1 MKRALLCSAFA
12 ALLTGCGL
20 CPSPPSAAT
29 GTAARY
35 PITDVA
41 TAPATPVRNQAKSGT
56 CWAFGGVSLIES
68 EAIRTRR
75 CTLDLSEMWVVR
87 HAYFEKAVKYVR
99 TRGRVAFDQ
108 GGEIQDVLW
117 LVDRYGIVP
126 QSLYEGGAAD
136 GTYDHASLAKAIRR
150 LAKRI
155 VDKKLYEKEH
165 WQRMIDEEL
174 DRRLGARPDRFVID
188 GVAYTPFSYADS
200 IGFRRDDYIALT
212 SFTHHPFFERF
223 VLEIPDNWAAHAT
236 LNIPLDSLMRLLDS
250 ALAAGYTAAWDA
262 DVSERGFGRRAGIA
276 LLPQPPQHFQPVQ
289 FGHHDVQHRRV
300 RHGILHFSQRVGRI
314 RERAYRIA
322 GRAQRHLQQHAD
334 ALIILHHKNT
344 RCLRHTDFPP
354 FLTMGNLAGCRPP
367 RISLRGRYNKELL
380 TMKNPARCR
389 PWLSL
394 RGRRAGPGGMLMKKL
409 PVRSF
414 CR

>member
-1 MKRALLCSAFA
+1 MSRYKPSDYETRTPLFGFRRIADRLRPLPVTSLRRNRHGRPLPDHRRRNGPRDAGPESGEVGNLL
-12 ALLTGCGL
+12 GL
-20 CPSPPSAAT
+20 RRGVAHRERSDPHPT
-29 GTAARY
+29 VHAR
-35 PITDVA
+35 
-41 TAPATPVRNQAKSGT
+41 
-56 CWAFGGVSLIES
+56 SLG
-68 EAIRTRR
+68 
-75 CTLDLSEMWVVR
+75 DGVVR

-155 VDKKLYEKEH
+155 VDKNCMKREH

-188 GVAYTPFSYADS
+188 GGCLHAVFLCRLDRLPA
-200 IGFRRDDYIALT
+200 DDYAALT

-276 LLPQPPQHFQPVQ
+276 LLPQQEGRITLPAPEIVVDQPPAS
-289 FGHHDVQHRRV
+289 GCSTRRPRPTTTSCTSSARPSIRSRKQLLQGENSWGERAG
-300 RHGILHFSQRVGRI
+300 RHGYWYASP
-314 RERAYRIA
+314 AYVA
-322 GRAQRHLQQHAD
+322 GKTIELVLPCAALGVDPGDD
-334 ALIILHHKNT
+334 A
-344 RCLRHTDFPP
+344 FPYRTVRTTESP
-354 FLTMGNLAGCRPP
+354 HRGETM
-367 RISLRGRYNKELL
+367 
-380 TMKNPARCR
+380 
-389 PWLSL
+389 
-394 RGRRAGPGGMLMKKL
+394 
-409 PVRSF
+409 
-414 CR
+414 

>member
-41 TAPATPVRNQAKSGT
+41 SAPATPVRNQAKSGT

-75 CTLDLSEMWVVR
+75 CTPDLSEMWVVR

-150 LAKRI
+150 L
-155 VDKKLYEKEH
+155 
-165 WQRMIDEEL
+165 
-174 DRRLGARPDRFVID
+174 GARPDRFVID

-200 IGFRRDDYIALT
+200 IGFRRDDYVALT

-276 LLPQPPQHFQPVQ
+276 LLPQQEGRITLPAPEIVVDQPLRQRMFDTQATTDDHVMHIV
-289 FGHHDVQHRRV
+289 GTAVDSLGNSYYKVKNSWGERAG
-300 RHGILHFSQRVGRI
+300 RHGYWYASPAYVAGKTIELVLPRAALGVDPGDDAFRI
-314 RERAYRIA
+314 ER
-322 GRAQRHLQQHAD
+322 
-334 ALIILHHKNT
+334 
-344 RCLRHTDFPP
+344 
-354 FLTMGNLAGCRPP
+354 
-367 RISLRGRYNKELL
+367 
-380 TMKNPARCR
+380 
-389 PWLSL
+389 
-394 RGRRAGPGGMLMKKL
+394 
-409 PVRSF
+409 
-414 CR
+414 

>member
-236 LNIPLDSLMRLLDS
+236 LNIPLDSLMRLLDCS
-250 ALAAGYTAAWDA
+250 T
-262 DVSERGFGRRAGIA
+262 A
-276 LLPQPPQHFQPVQ
+276 LLRPVIRQHGTPMSRSGVSVDGPASPCCRSRRDASRFP
-289 FGHHDVQHRRV
+289 HRRSSWTS
-300 RHGILHFSQRVGRI
+300 RSASGCSTRRPRPTTTSCTSSARPSI
-314 RERAYRIA
+314 RSATAI
-322 GRAQRHLQQHAD
+322 
-334 ALIILHHKNT
+334 T
-344 RCLRHTDFPP
+344 R
-354 FLTMGNLAGCRPP
+354 
-367 RISLRGRYNKELL
+367 
-380 TMKNPARCR
+380 
-389 PWLSL
+389 
-394 RGRRAGPGGMLMKKL
+394 
-409 PVRSF
+409 
-414 CR
+414 

>member
-1 MKRALLCSAFA
+1 MVIIQSF
-12 ALLTGCGL
+12 
-20 CPSPPSAAT
+20 
-29 GTAARY
+29 
-35 PITDVA
+35 V
-41 TAPATPVRNQAKSGT
+41 
-56 CWAFGGVSLIES
+56 CWI
-68 EAIRTRR
+68 
-75 CTLDLSEMWVVR
+75 LD
-87 HAYFEKAVKYVR
+87 
-99 TRGRVAFDQ
+99 
-108 GGEIQDVLW
+108 
-117 LVDRYGIVP
+117 

-200 IGFRRDDYIALT
+200 IGFRRDDYVALT

-276 LLPQPPQHFQPVQ
+276 LLPQQE
-289 FGHHDVQHRRV
+289 
-300 RHGILHFSQRVGRI
+300 GRI
-314 RERAYRIA
+314 TLPAPEIVVDQPLRQRMFDTQATTDDHVMHIVGTAVDSLGNSYYKVKNSW
-322 GRAQRHLQQHAD
+322 GRAGGTPRLLVCVARLCRRQNHR
-334 ALIILHHKNT
+334 IST
-344 RCLRHTDFPP
+344 PP
-354 FLTMGNLAGCRPP
+354 RRSGCR
-367 RISLRGRYNKELL
+367 S
-380 TMKNPARCR
+380 
-389 PWLSL
+389 
-394 RGRRAGPGGMLMKKL
+394 RR
-409 PVRSF
+409 
-414 CR
+414 

>member
-200 IGFRRDDYIALT
+200 IGFRRGRLRRVDLL
-212 SFTHHPFFERF
+212 HPPPFFRT
-223 VLEIPDNWAAHAT
+223 V
-236 LNIPLDSLMRLLDS
+236 
-250 ALAAGYTAAWDA
+250 
-262 DVSERGFGRRAGIA
+262 RAGNSRQ
-276 LLPQPPQHFQPVQ
+276 L
-289 FGHHDVQHRRV
+289 G
-300 RHGILHFSQRVGRI
+300 G
-314 RERAYRIA
+314 
-322 GRAQRHLQQHAD
+322 
-334 ALIILHHKNT
+334 
-344 RCLRHTDFPP
+344 
-354 FLTMGNLAGCRPP
+354 
-367 RISLRGRYNKELL
+367 
-380 TMKNPARCR
+380 ARDT
-389 PWLSL
+389 
-394 RGRRAGPGGMLMKKL
+394 
-409 PVRSF
+409 
-414 CR
+414 